1 MAEAFDVRV
10 LGSAQA
16 THEAAAVLDE
26 IWRGDRGAMPA
37 NVLRALE
44 HAGNYVVGV
53 YDDDRIIGAAVA
65 FFGPPESRSL
75 HSHIA
80 GVISDFQGRGVGRLV
95 KEHQRRWALER
106 GAEVITWTFDPLVAR
121 NAHFNMNVLGAEV
134 AEYLVDHYGAMA
146 DGLNRGDASDRLLAR
161 WAIAAG
167 PAPVPDQTRIRA
179 RVAVPDDIAR
189 VRSGSPA
196 EAKLWRRRVRDSFL
210 AHLDAGLRVAGF
222 NDGAYLFTE
231 PAN

>member
-1 MAEAFDVRV
+1 MREAFDVRT
-10 LGSAQA
+10 LDSAQA
-16 THEAAAVLDE
+16 THEAAGVLDE

-53 YDDDRIIGAAVA
+53 YYDDRIIGAAVA

-80 GVISDFQGRGVGRLV
+80 GVLPEFQGRGVGRLL

-161 WAIAAG
+161 WVMAEGRGERAN
-167 PAPVPDQTRIRA
+167 PELIRA
-179 RVAVPDDIAR
+179 RVAVPLDIAR
-189 VRSGSPA
+189 VRAEAPA
-196 EAKLWRRRVRDSFL
+196 EAARWRRQVRSDFL
-210 AHLDAGLRVAGF
+210 AHLDAGLRVVGF
-222 NDGAYLFTE
+222 DSGAYLFDR
-231 PAN
+231 P